1 MMKRFDMRASLAVC
15 FVAMALGV
23 AQADT
28 YVIGSGEL
36 SCGRLLFAA
45 SGVDPGKYRTMN
57 TADGLFVNE
66 HAQYQEWL
74 MGFVTGFNSAH
85 ADLAQQIET
94 IDLAGMDLWM
104 RDWCNKHPTQPIF
117 EGAIA
122 FIDEMRTNTAAAR
135 R

>member
-1 MMKRFDMRASLAVC
+1 
-15 FVAMALGV
+15 
-23 AQADT
+23 
-28 YVIGSGEL
+28 
-36 SCGRLLFAA
+36 
-45 SGVDPGKYRTMN
+45 
-57 TADGLFVNE
+57 
-66 HAQYQEWL
+66 
-74 MGFVTGFNSAH
+74 VTGFNSAH
-85 ADLAQQIET
+85 AHLAQQIET